1 MEIKE
6 TMAPLR
12 EKGSLFLIDI
22 LFPIIVSDNPTKKLV
37 HMIGIGKKKNTSTYS
52 ATGYLL

>member
-1 MEIKE
+1 MDIKE

-12 EKGSLFLIDI
+12 EKGSLFFIDI
-22 LFPIIVSDNPTKKLV
+22 LFPRKVSDNPTKKLV